1 MLTHKLLRRI
11 MMRIGRSIL
20 FLILLVVEAVPAAAF
35 PGFLQIYQ
43 ADPLRNPAL
52 DGCVVCHVD
61 PGGGGPRNEFG
72 LAFADNEMTITPLLR
87 SQFSD
92 RFTYNSTP
100 LGGATIL
107 HFSDPDNAALVVEV
121 DGVRYLA
128 DLASRGLASD
138 VGAAPELQ
146 VGAEVPVAAPIFIS
160 PVDSFTSEGAFF
172 GPRIVNLPNGKGVER
187 GGVEF
192 LIGHR
197 FTFPV
202 FNRDSPQN
210 LFGFDSSALVT
221 FGVAVGL
228 SDWLS
233 VSAMRSNLDRTIE
246 LSSQFQLSS
255 QSTEV
260 PVSTQFRVGIE
271 GRNNFQER
279 FAPFV
284 QFVTTRSFG
293 NRFSLSLA
301 PSIAFNTRN
310 DDSFLPPQF
319 LFGEEFDYTAAI
331 GIGAGIGL
339 TPSVSVVG
347 EYVPRVK
354 GFTGEIFDRPTVSVG
369 IQKATFR
376 HTFEFVLSTARPL
389 TTAQY
394 TVNGSDSFK
403 VGFNIYRR
411 LR

>member
-1 MLTHKLLRRI
+1 M
-11 MMRIGRSIL
+11 
-20 FLILLVVEAVPAAAF
+20 A
-35 PGFLQIYQ
+35 
-43 ADPLRNPAL
+43 
-52 DGCVVCHVD
+52 
-61 PGGGGPRNEFG
+61 
-72 LAFADNEMTITPLLR
+72 
-87 SQFSD
+87 
-92 RFTYNSTP
+92 
-100 LGGATIL
+100 
-107 HFSDPDNAALVVEV
+107 
-121 DGVRYLA
+121 
-128 DLASRGLASD
+128 
-138 VGAAPELQ
+138 
-146 VGAEVPVAAPIFIS
+146 
-160 PVDSFTSEGAFF
+160 
-172 GPRIVNLPNGKGVER
+172 R

-228 SDWLS
+228 SDWMS

-255 QSTEV
+255 QSTEA
-260 PVSTQFRVGIE
+260 PVSAQFRVGIE

-293 NRFSLSLA
+293 NRFSFSLA

-319 LFGEEFDYTAAI
+319 QFGEEFDYTAAI

-339 TPSVSVVG
+339 TPSVSVVA

-354 GFTGEIFDRPTVSVG
+354 GFTGEIFDRPAVSVG

>member
-1 MLTHKLLRRI
+1 
-11 MMRIGRSIL
+11 MMQTGRSIL
-20 FLILLVVEAVPAAAF
+20 FLTLLAAGAVPAAAF
-35 PGFLQIYQ
+35 PAFLQIFQ
-43 ADPLRNPAL
+43 GDPLRNPTV
-52 DGCVVCHVD
+52 DGCVVCHVNPD
-61 PGGGGPRNEFG
+61 GGGPRNEFG
-72 LAFADNEMTITPLLR
+72 LAFADNQMTITPLLR

-92 RFTYNSTP
+92 RFAYSCAP
-100 LGGATIL
+100 LGSTTIL

-121 DGVRYLA
+121 EGVRYLA
-128 DLASRGLASD
+128 DLPSSGVVSGLGSA
-138 VGAAPELQ
+138 VEAQG
-146 VGAEVPVAAPIFIS
+146 GAEVPVAVAISVS
-160 PVDSFTSEGAFF
+160 PVDAFTSEGAFF
-172 GPRIVNLPNGKGVER
+172 GPRIVNLPNGKGMER
-187 GGVEF
+187 GSVEF

-197 FTFPV
+197 FEFPV
-202 FNRDSPQN
+202 FDRDSPAK
-210 LFGFDSSALVT
+210 LFGFDSPASVT
-221 FGVAVGL
+221 FGVQVGL
-228 SDWLS
+228 TDWMS

-246 LSSQFQLSS
+246 LSSQFQLSK
-255 QSTEV
+255 QSSES
-260 PVSTQFRVGIE
+260 PLSTQFRLGIE

-284 QFVTTRSFG
+284 QFVATRSFG

-319 LFGEEFDYTAAI
+319 LFGEEFDYTAAV
-331 GIGAGIGL
+331 GIGGGIGL

-354 GFTGEIFDRPTVSVG
+354 GFTGEFIDRPAVSLG

>member
-1 MLTHKLLRRI
+1 M
-11 MMRIGRSIL
+11 
-20 FLILLVVEAVPAAAF
+20 FLVVWSVPASAF

-43 ADPLRNPAL
+43 ADPFRNPGV
-52 DGCVVCHVD
+52 DSCSVCHIN
-61 PGGGGPRNEFG
+61 PNGGGPRNEFG
-72 LAFADNEMTITPLLR
+72 LAFAESGMTITPLLR
-87 SQFSD
+87 SQFPD
-92 RFTYNSTP
+92 RFTYNLAP
-100 LGGATIL
+100 LGDATIL
-107 HFSDPDNAALVVEV
+107 HFSDPDNARLVVEV
-121 DGVRYLA
+121 DGERYLA
-128 DLASRGLASD
+128 DLGARSVGGVISQPQTGGEAS
-138 VGAAPELQ
+138 VVAP
-146 VGAEVPVAAPIFIS
+146 VPTS

-172 GPRIVNLPNGKGVER
+172 GSRIVNLPNGKGMEP

-202 FNRDSPQN
+202 FDRDSPAN

-221 FGVAVGL
+221 FGVQVGL
-228 SDWLS
+228 TDRLS

-246 LSSQFQLSS
+246 LSSQFQLSQ
-255 QSTEV
+255 QSSET
-260 PVSTQFRVGIE
+260 PLSTQLRFGIE
-271 GRNNFQER
+271 GRNNFRDR

-284 QFVTTRSFG
+284 QFVSTRSFG
-293 NRFSLSLA
+293 DRFSLSVA

-310 DDSFLPPQF
+310 DNTFLPPQF
-319 LFGEEFDYTAAI
+319 LFGEEFDYTVAI
-331 GIGAGIGL
+331 GGGAGVRL

-354 GFTGEIFDRPTVSVG
+354 GFTGEIFDRPAVSVG
-369 IQKATFR
+369 VQKATFR
-376 HTFEFVLSTARPL
+376 HTFEFVLSTARAL

-394 TVNGSDSFK
+394 TVNGTDSFK

>member
-1 MLTHKLLRRI
+1 MIRT
-11 MMRIGRSIL
+11 GRSLL
-20 FLILLVVEAVPAAAF
+20 FLTLLAVWAVPAAAF
-35 PGFLQIYQ
+35 PAFLQIFQ
-43 ADPLRNPAL
+43 ADPLRNPAV

-72 LAFADNEMTITPLLR
+72 LAFADSGMTITPLLR

-92 RFTYNSTP
+92 RFTYRSTP
-100 LGGATIL
+100 LGGTTIL

-121 DGVRYLA
+121 EGVRYSA
-128 DLASRGLASD
+128 DLASGGVAS
-138 VGAAPELQ
+138 GAGSVPEAQ
-146 VGAEVPVAAPIFIS
+146 ARPEGQDGAEVPAAAAISVS

-172 GPRIVNLPNGKGVER
+172 GPRIVNLPNGKGMER

-197 FTFPV
+197 FTFPI
-202 FNRDSPQN
+202 FDRDSPRN

-221 FGVAVGL
+221 FGVQVGL
-228 SDWLS
+228 TDWMS

-246 LSSQFQLSS
+246 LGSQFQLST
-255 QSTEV
+255 QSAEA
-260 PVSTQFRVGIE
+260 PLSTQFRVGIE

-284 QFVTTRSFG
+284 QFVSTRSFG
-293 NRFSLSLA
+293 DRLSLSVA

-310 DDSFLPPQF
+310 LDINRDR
-319 LFGEEFDYTAAI
+319 LFGGEYDYTFAV
-331 GIGAGIGL
+331 GLGAGL
-339 TPSVSVVG
+339 RLLPSVSVVG
-347 EYVPRVK
+347 EYVPRA
-354 GFTGEIFDRPTVSVG
+354 GFRGVRSGDPRKLVDRPAVSVG

>member
-1 MLTHKLLRRI
+1 
-11 MMRIGRSIL
+11 MMQTGRSIL
-20 FLILLVVEAVPAAAF
+20 FLTLLAAGAVPAAAF
-35 PGFLQIYQ
+35 PAFLQIFQ
-43 ADPLRNPAL
+43 GDPLRNPTV
-52 DGCVVCHVD
+52 DGCAVCHVNPD
-61 PGGGGPRNEFG
+61 GGGPRNEFG

-92 RFTYNSTP
+92 RFAYSRAP
-100 LGGATIL
+100 LGSTTIL
-107 HFSDPDNAALVVEV
+107 HFSDPNNAALVVEV
-121 DGVRYLA
+121 EGVRYLA
-128 DLASRGLASD
+128 DLPSSGVVSGLGSAVEAQD
-138 VGAAPELQ
+138 
-146 VGAEVPVAAPIFIS
+146 GAEVPVAVAISVS
-160 PVDSFTSEGAFF
+160 PVDAFTSEGAFF
-172 GPRIVNLPNGKGVER
+172 GPRIVNLPNGKGMER
-187 GGVEF
+187 GSVEF

-197 FTFPV
+197 FEFPV
-202 FNRDSPQN
+202 FDRNSPAK
-210 LFGFDSSALVT
+210 LFGFDSPASVT
-221 FGVAVGL
+221 FGVQVGL
-228 SDWLS
+228 TDWMS

-246 LSSQFQLSS
+246 LSSQFQFSRQSS
-255 QSTEV
+255 ES
-260 PVSTQFRVGIE
+260 PLSTQFRLGIE

-279 FAPFV
+279 FAPFI
-284 QFVTTRSFG
+284 QFVATRSFG
-293 NRFSLSLA
+293 NRFSISLV

-319 LFGEEFDYTAAI
+319 LFGEEFDYTAAV

-339 TPSVSVVG
+339 TPTVSVVG

-354 GFTGEIFDRPTVSVG
+354 GFTGEFVDRPAVSVG

>member
-1 MLTHKLLRRI
+1 MTRT
-11 MMRIGRSIL
+11 GRSIL
-20 FLILLVVEAVPAAAF
+20 CLTLLAAGALPATAF
-35 PGFLQIYQ
+35 PAFLEVYQ
-43 ADPLRNPAL
+43 ADPLRNPAV
-52 DGCVVCHVD
+52 DGCVVCHVN
-61 PGGGGPRNEFG
+61 PAGGGPRNDFG
-72 LAFADNEMTITPLLR
+72 LAFADNGLAITPLLR
-87 SQFSD
+87 SQFSE
-92 RFTYNSTP
+92 RFTFPSTP
-100 LGGATIL
+100 LGDTTIL

-121 DGVRYLA
+121 EGVRYLA
-128 DLASRGLASD
+128 DLASSGVAPG
-138 VGAAPELQ
+138 VGSAPETP
-146 VGAEVPVAAPIFIS
+146 ARPEESARDAVPVAAAISVS
-160 PVDSFTSEGAFF
+160 PVDAFTSEGAFF
-172 GPRIVNLPNGKGVER
+172 GPRIVNLPSGKGMER

-202 FNRDSPQN
+202 FDRDSPAN

-221 FGVAVGL
+221 FGVQVGL
-228 SDWLS
+228 TDWMS
-233 VSAMRSNLDRTIE
+233 VAAMRSNLDRTTE
-246 LSSQFQLSS
+246 FTSQFQLSS
-255 QSTEV
+255 QKSGA
-260 PVSTQFRVGIE
+260 PVSTQLRLGVE

-284 QFVTTRSFG
+284 QFVSTRSFG
-293 NRFSLSLA
+293 DRFSISLA

-310 DDSFLPPQF
+310 EESFLPPQF

-354 GFTGEIFDRPTVSVG
+354 GFTGEIFDRPAVSLG

-394 TVNGSDSFK
+394 TVNGSDTFK